1 MAAGSLPPR
10 NPTGEVRRALNPSER
25 VFATQRDVYERLRAR
40 YKARHAIPCWTSC
53 RLCRRLL
60 PRLQGGPRALRADP
74 SLDRGRATEPAGGEG
89 AGGGRARAR
98 AGSPGVGGGDR
109 VDECSWRYV
118 IQLPGASESASLA
131 Y

>member
-53 RLCRRLL
+53 RLRRRLL

-89 AGGGRARAR
+89 AGGRRARAR
-98 AGSPGVGGGDR
+98 AGPAEERGGDR
-109 VDECSWRYV
+109 VDERTGRLV
-118 IQLPGASESASLA
+118 L
-131 Y
+131 